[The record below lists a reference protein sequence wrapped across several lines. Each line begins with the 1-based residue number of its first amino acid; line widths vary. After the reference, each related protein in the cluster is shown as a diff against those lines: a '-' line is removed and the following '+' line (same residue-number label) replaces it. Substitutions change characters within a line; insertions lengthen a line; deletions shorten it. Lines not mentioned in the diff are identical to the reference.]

1 MQMNIGNIINM
12 TIMIVILITIAE
24 IQRALLPNFAGQQ
37 LLQVAQ
43 SWQRWKNMLYILLC
57 FTYTCICI
65 CISCVFVPVL
75 PQAPLDHAKRNM
87 MGSARVVIAA
97 NLLFVPFAAMMLVK
111 IKRILIL
118 IPDFFTP
125 P

>member
-1 MQMNIGNIINM
+1 MQVNIGNIINM
-12 TIMIVILITIAE
+12 TTMIVILITIAE
-24 IQRALLPNFAGQQ
+24 IQRALLPNFDGQQ

-43 SWQRWKNMLYILLC
+43 SWQRWKKKKMLC

-111 IKRILIL
+111 IKRRG
-118 IPDFFTP
+118 
-125 P
+125 

>member
-1 MQMNIGNIINM
+1 M
-12 TIMIVILITIAE
+12 
-24 IQRALLPNFAGQQ
+24 F
-37 LLQVAQ
+37 
-43 SWQRWKNMLYILLC
+43 YILLC

-111 IKRILIL
+111 IKRRGVTLIL

-125 P
+125 PQKIYMCNIYPMIFR